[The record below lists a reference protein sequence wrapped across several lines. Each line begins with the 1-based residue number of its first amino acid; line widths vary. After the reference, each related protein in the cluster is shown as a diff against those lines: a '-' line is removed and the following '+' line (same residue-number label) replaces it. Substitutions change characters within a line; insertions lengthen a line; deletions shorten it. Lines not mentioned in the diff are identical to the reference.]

1 MANASTDLDNAEAQ
15 CQLNNNNTRL
25 AGSSGHWETEV
36 TSSKLFECSRIKA
49 LAEER
54 DAVQKKTFTKW
65 VNSHL
70 ARVSCRI
77 ADLYNDLR
85 DGYMLTRLLEVLSG
99 EMLPRPTRGRM
110 RIHCLENVDKA
121 LQFLK
126 EQRVHL
132 ENVGSHDIVDGNH
145 RLTLGLI
152 WTIILRFQ
160 IQVIKIECDD
170 NRETRSAKD
179 ALLLWCQMKTAGY
192 SEVHIQNFTTCW
204 RDGLAFNALIH
215 RHRPDLIEFH
225 KLIRSNAT
233 YNLQQAFNI
242 AEQNLGLTKLLDPED
257 VNTENPD
264 EKSIITYVVS
274 YYHYFSKM
282 KALRV
287 EGKRVGKVLDNAI
300 EGQKMI
306 DRYEALA
313 SELLEWIEKT
323 IGIISNQKFANS
335 LTGVQQQLQAF
346 TTYCTIEKPI
356 KFQEK
361 GNLEVLLFTIQS
373 KLRAN
378 NQKPYVPHEGKL
390 ISDINKAWERLEKA
404 EHERGVALRQELIR
418 QEKLEL
424 LAQRFDHKTTMR
436 QAWLNENQRLVSQD
450 NFGYDL
456 PAVEAAMKKHEAIE
470 ADISSYEERIG
481 VVVELAGEMETE
493 GYYDIRRISARK
505 ENILGQWSLLKELVV
520 GRKARLEKNL
530 ALQKNFQD
538 MVYMIDWMEDMQV
551 QLLSKDFGKHLLE
564 VDDLLQ
570 KHSLQEA
577 DIIVQAERV
586 QTLNTAALKFTT
598 IEGYQP
604 CDPQVICNRV
614 NHVSTCL
621 EELKQL
627 AAKRRSELEESQ
639 HLWAFFQEVEESE
652 AWIREKSS
660 ILATQ
665 TCGKDLSSVLRL
677 LQKHK
682 TLAGEL
688 LARRS
693 LLQQTMKKGK
703 QILMEKSFGT
713 RDIQE
718 RIMEVKGEWKR
729 LEDQAAQRL
738 GHLQEA
744 LNFFQFSTE
753 TDDLLAWLQ
762 DAYRLV
768 SSEDFGHDEYSTQS
782 LLKKHR
788 GVREAVDKHRLHVVT
803 LRKHMVALPL
813 HYRELNEVQSRMGE
827 AEQLY
832 AEVAEVAVLRQQWL
846 HDALAVYLMFSEV
859 NACEVWIDEK
869 EQWLNKMEVPERLE
883 DVEVIAHRF
892 ESLDQEMNS
901 LMGRILDV
909 NQIVQQLLD
918 SGHPSSTE
926 VRGCQDHLNS
936 RWNRIVEMVEQKKD
950 HLDSVLRL
958 QNYLL
963 ECAEIKSQ
971 IQEKRKAID
980 TTQYVG
986 SDLGGVL
993 ALQRRLSTMEG
1004 ALAVLEPKLLHLQQE
1019 AEELAISHPAKAME
1033 VLEPFEGISVEWEEL
1048 KRTLQGCEDSLIVAG
1063 RLQQFIQDLDCFLT
1077 WLVQTQTAAASDE
1090 LPNALEEAERLIN
1103 CHAALKEEIGRYE
1116 EDYERLQAVNELLEA
1131 EEAPLPYAALQQW
1144 LQKLDVGWNKLL
1156 EMWES
1161 RREVLVQ
1168 AHIFHLFLRDV
1179 KQAEA
1184 FLNNQESALAHIEL
1198 PTTVETVE
1206 AAIKKHKDFTT
1217 TMELNLHRI
1226 KAVIEAGES
1235 LISQSNI
1242 YSDRIKERVDTLAN
1256 RGNQNRELA
1265 QQWLERLNGQWGL
1278 QRLLQD
1284 CHELGD
1290 WVAEKMLMARDTSRD
1305 ETQKLHKKWLKHQA
1319 FMAELAQNKEWLEKI
1334 EREGQ
1339 QLIQEKPELSPV
1351 VRRKLG
1357 EIRECWQDLESTTQA
1372 KARQLFEANRAD
1384 LLVQSYTSLDHR
1396 LHQLEGQLCY
1406 VDQGQDL
1413 TSVNKQLKKLQTM
1426 ECQMEEWY
1434 KEVGE
1439 LQVAAAS
1446 IPQQGQVMDTVSER
1460 QAAVET
1466 RIVRL
1471 IEPLK
1476 ERRRILLASKEV
1488 HQVGR
1493 DLEDEILWVQE
1504 RLPAATSQEHGSSLQ
1519 AVQQLMKKNQTLQR
1533 ELQGH
1538 RARVEDVLERANVI
1552 ASIRS
1557 PEADCVRAGLE
1568 QLSRLWGL
1576 LWAETE
1582 RRQLVLDA
1590 MYQAQQY
1597 YFDTAEV
1604 EAWLSE
1610 QELHMMNEEKGKD
1623 EPSTL
1628 QLLKKHLALE
1638 QTIEDYAETIGLLSQ
1653 QCRQLLE
1660 MGHPDSE
1667 QISKRQSQM
1676 DRLYV
1681 SLKDLVEERKS
1692 RLEQQYWLYQLNHEV
1707 DELEQWIAEREVV
1720 ASSPE
1725 LGQDFEH
1732 VTILQ
1737 EKFTEFASETGSLG
1751 QERVTAVNQMVD
1763 ELIDYGHAE
1772 AATIAEWKDGVNEAW
1787 ADLLELME
1795 TRAQM
1800 LAASHQL
1807 HKFFADCR
1815 EVLAQIDDKQRRL
1828 PEVRARQ
1835 GGTANTSTLQRLM
1848 HSFEHDIQLLVTQ
1861 VRQLQESA
1869 GQLRTIYA
1877 GQKAEAIAG
1886 REQEVMY
1893 CWKELLTSCEECRVQ
1908 ITTATDKLRFFGVV
1922 RDQIMWMDSIISQIG
1937 TGDNPSIP
1945 PSDIMGSGLSGPFR
1959 DVSSVEVLMN
1969 YHQSLKSEVEARSK
1983 SVLQCVEMGKTLL
1996 AARNPAAEEIKEKLD
2011 TVVAKQY
2018 ELSEKWDKH
2027 WEVLQ
2032 HMLEVHQFA
2041 QEAVV
2046 AEAWLTAQE
2055 PFINSKELGASVD
2068 EVEQLIRRH
2077 EAFRKAAATWEERF
2091 SSLRRLTTVEKMK
2104 AEQSKLPPTPLLGRK
2119 VFLDP
2124 QETSPARSQ
2133 GSPLMRRIIYEQA
2146 EPRAERP
2153 PQEPS
2158 PSYVARRLGSTVA
2171 NYTPIMNGSS
2181 SYRSSLEARTIP
2193 EMGGVVGGV
2202 VGVAASLGTAAMEAR
2217 GVATNLGTT
2226 AAMEVR
2232 GVAAGL
2238 GTASSEASGLAA
2250 GLVTPA
2256 VEAKGIAAS
2265 LVTGAAAAVEVKA
2278 SQYLRQPK
2286 IKHMDDM
2293 VTPMLVA
2300 CRLEKAREKEVRE
2313 REQRERERDI
2323 VLMEPAPVMPVM
2335 AEVVLQEMGR
2345 EGMGRERLNSEPSS
2359 RDHRAGSSRSEPQ
2372 QRDRDRDSRDS
2383 RDSHREARLER
2394 QHSSEALMI
2403 QARRDELPQEVWRE
2417 RAERKE
2423 RKLERQTSSEQE
2435 GHGHEGRRKDRHRT
2449 ERQESS
2455 EHDTAK
2461 EQSDR
2466 RSTEKRSGGQTL
2478 FDIVEQLKE
2487 REAATA
2493 RGEVPKVPN
2502 GVPEKSSGRPDR
2514 PRARD
2519 RPKPR
2524 RRPRPKDPSAG
2535 EATTTRRSRSAPE
2548 PGMAQ
2553 SVSPSVPQPPSH
2565 TAHHEG
2571 FLFRKLDIETMRK
2584 SSNSRSWVNLYC
2596 VLNKGEIGFYK
2607 DAKNTTTPYNN
2618 EPMLNLG
2625 HCHCD
2630 VTLGYKKKKNVFT
2643 LKTKDGSEF
2652 LFHAKDESQDD
2663 LKAWTTNINKSIAEH
2678 EEIAKWGQ
2686 TQPTTSS
2693 TDEGTRRD
2701 GSKADNKSER
2711 GEKSDRGERP
2721 ERAERS
2727 ERSDKGE
2734 TKSDTKRSEKSSK
2747 KK

>member
-1 MANASTDLDNAEAQ
+1 METRLCVCVCVCCRVSGAMANASPDLDNADAQ
-15 CQLNNNNTRL
+15 RQLNNNNRPI
-25 AGSSGHWETEV
+25 SSGLWETEC
-36 TSSKLFECSRIKA
+36 TSAKLFECSRIKA
-49 LAEER
+49 LADER

-99 EMLPRPTRGRM
+99 ELLPRPTRGRM

-160 IQVIKIECDD
+160 IQVIKIETED

-192 SEVHIQNFTTCW
+192 PEVNIQNFTTCW

-225 KLIRSNAT
+225 KLTRSNAT
-233 YNLQQAFNI
+233 HNLQQAFNI
-242 AEQNLGLTKLLDPED
+242 AEQSLGLTKLLDPED

-282 KALRV
+282 KALIV
-287 EGKRVGKVLDNAI
+287 EGKRVGKVLDNCI
-300 EGQKMI
+300 EAEKI
-306 DRYEALA
+306 INRYEALA
-313 SELLEWIEKT
+313 SDLLDWIEKT
-323 IGIISNQKFANS
+323 IAVISNQKFANS

-378 NQKPYVPHEGKL
+378 NQKPYVPNDGKL

-404 EHERGVALRQELIR
+404 EHERGVALRKELIR

-470 ADISSYEERIG
+470 ADIASYEERIG
-481 VVVELAGEMETE
+481 VVVELAAEMEAE
-493 GYYDIRRISARK
+493 GYYDIRRILARK

-530 ALQKNFQD
+530 ALQKTFQD

-551 QLLSKDFGKHLLE
+551 LCLLSKDFGKHLLE

-577 DIIVQAERV
+577 DISVQAERV
-586 QTLNTAALKFTT
+586 ETLNAAALKFTT

-614 NHVSTCL
+614 NHVSSCL

-627 AAKRRSELEESQ
+627 AVKRRAELEESRQ
-639 HLWAFFQEVEESE
+639 LWAFFQELEESE

-660 ILATQ
+660 ILGAQ
-665 TCGKDLSSVLRL
+665 GYGKDLSSVLRL

-688 LARRS
+688 LAHRS
-693 LLQQTMKKGK
+693 LLQNTMKRGK
-703 QILMEKSFGT
+703 QILSEKSFGT
-713 RDIQE
+713 AGIQE

-788 GVREAVDKHRLHVVT
+788 GVREAIDKHRLHVVT

-813 HYRELNEVQSRMGE
+813 QYREQEVLQRLFE
-827 AEQLY
+827 LLLY

-846 HDALAVYLMFSEV
+846 HDALAVYHMFSEV
-859 NACEVWIDEK
+859 NACELWIDEK
-869 EQWLNKMEVPERLE
+869 EQWLDKMEIPERLE
-883 DVEVIAHRF
+883 DVEVVAHRF

-918 SGHPSSTE
+918 GGHPSSTE

-936 RWNRIVEMVEQKKD
+936 RWNQIVELVEQKKD

-971 IQEKRKAID
+971 IQDKRKAID
-980 TTQYVG
+980 ATQYVG

-1004 ALAVLEPKLLHLQQE
+1004 ALSVLEPKLLHLQEE
-1019 AEELAISHPAKAME
+1019 AEHLATAHPDRAME
-1033 VLEPFEGISVEWEEL
+1033 VLVPFEGISVEWEEL
-1048 KRTLQGCEDSLIVAG
+1048 KRTLQGCEDSLMVAG
-1063 RLQQFIQDLDCFLT
+1063 RLQTFIQDLDSFLT
-1077 WLVQTQTAAASDE
+1077 WLVQTQTAAASDQ

-1103 CHAALKEEIGRYE
+1103 KHAALKEEISRYE
-1116 EDYERLQAVNELLEA
+1116 EDYERLQAVNELLES
-1131 EEAPLPYAALQQW
+1131 EEAPLPHAALQQW

-1179 KQAEA
+1179 KQAES

-1235 LISQSNI
+1235 LISQNNI
-1242 YSDRIKERVDTLAN
+1242 YSERIRERVDTLAN

-1265 QQWLERLNGQWGL
+1265 QQWLEKLNDQWEL
-1278 QRLLQD
+1278 QRFLQD

-1290 WVAEKMLMARDTSRD
+1290 WVCEKMLMARDSSRD

-1372 KARQLFEANRAD
+1372 KARQLFEANKAD
-1384 LLVQSYTSLDHR
+1384 LLVQSYSSLDQR
-1396 LHQLEGQLCY
+1396 LDQLEGQLAY

-1413 TSVNKQLKKLQTM
+1413 TSVNKQLKKLQVPP
-1426 ECQMEEWY
+1426 WRPRWRS
-1434 KEVGE
+1434 G
-1439 LQVAAAS
+1439 
-1446 IPQQGQVMDTVSER
+1446 
-1460 QAAVET
+1460 T
-1466 RIVRL
+1466 RRWGTSRCRMVRL

-1504 RLPAATSQEHGSSLQ
+1504 RLPMATAQEHGSSLQ

-1538 RARVEDVLERANVI
+1538 RSRIEDVLERAGII

-1557 PEADCVRAGLE
+1557 PEADCVRAGQD
-1568 QLSRLWGL
+1568 QLAQLWAL

-1628 QLLKKHLALE
+1628 QLLKKHLVLE

-1660 MGHPDSE
+1660 MGHPDCE
-1667 QISKRQSQM
+1667 QISKRQSQI

-1692 RLEQQYWLYQLNHEV
+1692 RLEQQYWLYQLNREV
-1707 DELEQWIAEREVV
+1707 DELEQWIAQREVV

-1725 LGQDFEH
+1725 LGQDYEH
-1732 VTILQ
+1732 VTVLQ
-1737 EKFTEFASETGSLG
+1737 EKFTEFASETSSVG

-1807 HKFFADCR
+1807 HKFFSDCR
-1815 EVLAQIDDKQRRL
+1815 EVRLIEDKHRRL

-1848 HSFEHDIQLLVTQ
+1848 NSFEQDIQLLVTQ

-1869 GQLRTIYA
+1869 AQLRTVYA
-1877 GQKAEAIAG
+1877 GEKAEAIAS
-1886 REQEVMY
+1886 REHEVMQS
-1893 CWKELLTSCEECRVQ
+1893 WKELLTSCEECRVQ
-1908 ITTATDKLRFFGVV
+1908 ITTATDKLRFFGMV
-1922 RDQIMWMDSIISQIG
+1922 RDQIMWMESIICQIG
-1937 TGDNPSIP
+1937 TGEKP
-1945 PSDIMGSGLSGPFR
+1945 R

-1969 YHQSLKSEVEARSK
+1969 YHQSLKSEVEARSR
-1983 SVLQCVEMGKTLL
+1983 SVLECIEMGKTLL

-2011 TVVAKQY
+2011 RVVAKQH

-2032 HMLEVHQFA
+2032 HLLEVHQFA

-2055 PFINSKELGASVD
+2055 PFINSNELGESVD

-2091 SSLRRLTTVEKMK
+2091 SSLRRLTTV
-2104 AEQSKLPPTPLLGRK
+2104 T
-2119 VFLDP
+2119 
-2124 QETSPARSQ
+2124 
-2133 GSPLMRRIIYEQA
+2133 
-2146 EPRAERP
+2146 
-2153 PQEPS
+2153 
-2158 PSYVARRLGSTVA
+2158 STVVKSS
-2171 NYTPIMNGSS
+2171 PGSC
-2181 SYRSSLEARTIP
+2181 
-2193 EMGGVVGGV
+2193 
-2202 VGVAASLGTAAMEAR
+2202 
-2217 GVATNLGTT
+2217 ATNFL
-2226 AAMEVR
+2226 
-2232 GVAAGL
+2232 
-2238 GTASSEASGLAA
+2238 
-2250 GLVTPA
+2250 LV
-2256 VEAKGIAAS
+2256 
-2265 LVTGAAAAVEVKA
+2265 L
-2278 SQYLRQPK
+2278 SQ
-2286 IKHMDDM
+2286 
-2293 VTPMLVA
+2293 
-2300 CRLEKAREKEVRE
+2300 
-2313 REQRERERDI
+2313 
-2323 VLMEPAPVMPVM
+2323 
-2335 AEVVLQEMGR
+2335 
-2345 EGMGRERLNSEPSS
+2345 
-2359 RDHRAGSSRSEPQ
+2359 
-2372 QRDRDRDSRDS
+2372 
-2383 RDSHREARLER
+2383 
-2394 QHSSEALMI
+2394 
-2403 QARRDELPQEVWRE
+2403 
-2417 RAERKE
+2417 
-2423 RKLERQTSSEQE
+2423 
-2435 GHGHEGRRKDRHRT
+2435 
-2449 ERQESS
+2449 
-2455 EHDTAK
+2455 
-2461 EQSDR
+2461 
-2466 RSTEKRSGGQTL
+2466 
-2478 FDIVEQLKE
+2478 
-2487 REAATA
+2487 
-2493 RGEVPKVPN
+2493 
-2502 GVPEKSSGRPDR
+2502 
-2514 PRARD
+2514 
-2519 RPKPR
+2519 PKPR
-2524 RRPRPKDPSAG
+2524 RRPRPKEPG
-2535 EATTTRRSRSAPE
+2535 ETTRRSRSAP
-2548 PGMAQ
+2548 AQ
-2553 SVSPSVPQPPSH
+2553 SSPAVAQPPTH

-2571 FLFRKLDIETMRK
+2571 FLFRKLDIETLKK
-2584 SSNSRSWVNLYC
+2584 SANSRSWVNLYC
-2596 VLNKGEIGFYK
+2596 VLNKGEMGFYK

-2618 EPMLNLG
+2618 EPLLNLS
-2625 HCHCD
+2625 HCNCD
-2630 VTLGYKKKKNVFT
+2630 VTNGYKKKKNVFT

-2652 LFHAKDESQDD
+2652 LFHAKDEVRHSCILTLITNKITILAVVVHPIL
-2663 LKAWTTNINKSIAEH
+2663 LKS
-2678 EEIAKWGQ
+2678 
-2686 TQPTTSS
+2686 TQIPH
-2693 TDEGTRRD
+2693 
-2701 GSKADNKSER
+2701 
-2711 GEKSDRGERP
+2711 P
-2721 ERAERS
+2721 
-2727 ERSDKGE
+2727 
-2734 TKSDTKRSEKSSK
+2734 
-2747 KK
+2747 

>member
-1 MANASTDLDNAEAQ
+1 GAMANASTDLDNAEAQ
-15 CQLNNNNTRL
+15 RQLNNNNTRPTS
-25 AGSSGHWETEV
+25 SSGHWETEV

-160 IQVIKIECDD
+160 IQVIKIECED

-192 SEVHIQNFTTCW
+192 SEVNIQNFTTCW

-233 YNLQQAFNI
+233 HNLQQAFNV

-313 SELLEWIEKT
+313 TELLEWIEKT

-456 PAVEAAMKKHEAIE
+456 PAVEAAKKKHDAIE

-481 VVVELAGEMETE
+481 VVVELAGEMEAE

-530 ALQKNFQD
+530 ALQKTFQD

-577 DIIVQAERV
+577 DIAVQADRV

-598 IEGYQP
+598 IDGKTPSYQP

-627 AAKRRSELEESQ
+627 AAKRRTELEESQ
-639 HLWAFFQEVEESE
+639 HLWAFFQELEESE

-660 ILATQ
+660 ILASQ

-688 LARRS
+688 LAHRS

-703 QILMEKSFGT
+703 QILTEKSFGT
-713 RDIQE
+713 GGIQE
-718 RIMEVKGEWKR
+718 RIMEVKAEWKR

-813 HYRELNEVQSRMGE
+813 HYRELEEVQTRMGE

-846 HDALAVYLMFSEV
+846 HDALAVYRMFSEV

-869 EQWLNKMEVPERLE
+869 EQWLDKMEVPERLE
-883 DVEVIAHRF
+883 DVEVVAHRF

-936 RWNRIVEMVEQKKD
+936 RWNRIVEMVEQKKH

-971 IQEKRKAID
+971 IQDKRKAID
-980 TTQYVG
+980 ATQYVG

-993 ALQRRLSTMEG
+993 ALQRRLTTMEG

-1019 AEELAISHPAKAME
+1019 AEDLAVAHPARAVE
-1033 VLEPFEGISVEWEEL
+1033 ILVPFEGISVEWEEL
-1048 KRTLQGCEDSLIVAG
+1048 KRTLQGCEDSLMVAG
-1063 RLQQFIQDLDCFLT
+1063 RLQQFIQDLDSFLT

-1103 CHAALKEEIGRYE
+1103 RHAALKEEIGRYE

-1184 FLNNQESALAHIEL
+1184 FLNNQESALAHVEL

-1242 YSDRIKERVDTLAN
+1242 YSDRIKERVDTLAT

-1265 QQWLERLNGQWGL
+1265 QQWLEKLNGQWGL

-1384 LLVQSYTSLDHR
+1384 QLVQSYTSLDHR
-1396 LHQLEGQLCY
+1396 LHQLEGQLGY

-1413 TSVNKQLKKLQTM
+1413 TTVNKQLKKL
-1426 ECQMEEWY
+1426 QMEEWY
-1434 KEVGE
+1434 KEVGD
-1439 LQVAAAS
+1439 LQVVAAS
-1446 IPQQGQVMDTVSER
+1446 ISQQGQVMDTVSER
-1460 QAAVET
+1460 QAEVET

-1538 RARVEDVLERANVI
+1538 RARVEDVLDRANVI

-1557 PEADCVRAGLE
+1557 PEADCARAGLE
-1568 QLSRLWGL
+1568 QLNGLWGL

-1597 YFDTAEV
+1597 YFDTSEV

-1628 QLLKKHLALE
+1628 QLLKKHLVLE

-1653 QCRQLLE
+1653 
-1660 MGHPDSE
+1660 HE

-1692 RLEQQYWLYQLNHEV
+1692 RLEQQYWLYQLNREV

-1763 ELIDYGHAE
+1763 ELIDYGHAD

-1815 EVLAQIDDKQRRL
+1815 EVLAQIDDKKRRL
-1828 PEVRARQ
+1828 PEVQACQ
-1835 GGTANTSTLQRLM
+1835 GGSANTSTLQRLM

-1869 GQLRTIYA
+1869 GQLRTVYA
-1877 GQKAEAIAG
+1877 GQKAEAIAS
-1886 REQEVMY
+1886 REQDVMH

-1922 RDQIMWMDSIISQIG
+1922 RDQIMWMDSIICQIG
-1937 TGDNPSIP
+1937 TGENP
-1945 PSDIMGSGLSGPFR
+1945 R

-1969 YHQSLKSEVEARSK
+1969 YHQSLKSEVEARCK
-1983 SVLQCVEMGKTLL
+1983 STLQCIEMGKTLL

-2011 TVVAKQY
+2011 KVVAKQY
-2018 ELSEKWDKH
+2018 ELSEKWDRH
-2027 WEVLQ
+2027 WELLQ

-2055 PFINSKELGASVD
+2055 PFINSSELGASVD

-2091 SSLRRLTTVEKMK
+2091 SSLRRLTTV
-2104 AEQSKLPPTPLLGRK
+2104 R
-2119 VFLDP
+2119 
-2124 QETSPARSQ
+2124 RSVTF
-2133 GSPLMRRIIYEQA
+2133 SA
-2146 EPRAERP
+2146 
-2153 PQEPS
+2153 
-2158 PSYVARRLGSTVA
+2158 
-2171 NYTPIMNGSS
+2171 
-2181 SYRSSLEARTIP
+2181 LEARSLKCQTACQRSLL
-2193 EMGGVVGGV
+2193 VVQT
-2202 VGVAASLGTAAMEAR
+2202 AREHGTAPNPDGDPGPR
-2217 GVATNLGTT
+2217 I
-2226 AAMEVR
+2226 
-2232 GVAAGL
+2232 
-2238 GTASSEASGLAA
+2238 
-2250 GLVTPA
+2250 P
-2256 VEAKGIAAS
+2256 
-2265 LVTGAAAAVEVKA
+2265 
-2278 SQYLRQPK
+2278 
-2286 IKHMDDM
+2286 
-2293 VTPMLVA
+2293 
-2300 CRLEKAREKEVRE
+2300 
-2313 REQRERERDI
+2313 QRETPTSPGGRA
-2323 VLMEPAPVMPVM
+2323 PA
-2335 AEVVLQEMGR
+2335 QTG
-2345 EGMGRERLNSEPSS
+2345 GMTYQQQGMICLFLLN
-2359 RDHRAGSSRSEPQ
+2359 
-2372 QRDRDRDSRDS
+2372 
-2383 RDSHREARLER
+2383 
-2394 QHSSEALMI
+2394 
-2403 QARRDELPQEVWRE
+2403 
-2417 RAERKE
+2417 
-2423 RKLERQTSSEQE
+2423 
-2435 GHGHEGRRKDRHRT
+2435 
-2449 ERQESS
+2449 
-2455 EHDTAK
+2455 
-2461 EQSDR
+2461 
-2466 RSTEKRSGGQTL
+2466 
-2478 FDIVEQLKE
+2478 
-2487 REAATA
+2487 
-2493 RGEVPKVPN
+2493 
-2502 GVPEKSSGRPDR
+2502 
-2514 PRARD
+2514 
-2519 RPKPR
+2519 
-2524 RRPRPKDPSAG
+2524 
-2535 EATTTRRSRSAPE
+2535 APHF
-2548 PGMAQ
+2548 
-2553 SVSPSVPQPPSH
+2553 PPTH
-2565 TAHHEG
+2565 
-2571 FLFRKLDIETMRK
+2571 
-2584 SSNSRSWVNLYC
+2584 SRSWVNLYC

-2607 DAKNTTTPYNN
+2607 DAKNTNTPYNN

-2643 LKTKDGSEF
+2643 LKLDGSEF
-2652 LFHAKDESQDD
+2652 LFHAKDEVRGVQKLTPSMPSSGAPIGPPGPSSHCHPAPEAQYW
-2663 LKAWTTNINKSIAEH
+2663 KPSSK
-2678 EEIAKWGQ
+2678 
-2686 TQPTTSS
+2686 TSS
-2693 TDEGTRRD
+2693 LLLPAIGQ
-2701 GSKADNKSER
+2701 S
-2711 GEKSDRGERP
+2711 
-2721 ERAERS
+2721 
-2727 ERSDKGE
+2727 
-2734 TKSDTKRSEKSSK
+2734 
-2747 KK
+2747 

>member
-1 MANASTDLDNAEAQ
+1 MASASTDLDNAE
-15 CQLNNNNTRL
+15 LNNNNRP
-25 AGSSGHWETEV
+25 APSTEQAWDAES
-36 TSSKLFECSRIKA
+36 TTAKLFECSRIKA
-49 LAEER
+49 LADER

-99 EMLPRPTRGRM
+99 EPLPRPTRGRM

-160 IQVIKIECDD
+160 IQVIKIETED

-192 SEVHIQNFTTCW
+192 PEVNIQNFTTCW

-215 RHRPDLIEFH
+215 KHRADLIEFN
-225 KLIRSNAT
+225 KLTKSNAT

-274 YYHYFSKM
+274 FYHYFSKM
-282 KALRV
+282 KALAV
-287 EGKRVGKVLDNAI
+287 EGKRIGKVLDNAI
-300 EGQKMI
+300 EAEKI
-306 DRYEALA
+306 IERYEDLA

-335 LTGVQQQLQAF
+335 LAGVQQQLQAF
-346 TTYCTIEKPI
+346 TTYCTIEKPN

-378 NQKPYVPHEGKL
+378 NQKPYVPKEGKL

-404 EHERGVALRQELIR
+404 EHERGVALRTELIR

-436 QAWLNENQRLVSQD
+436 EAWLNENQRLVSQD

-481 VVVELAGEMETE
+481 VVVELATEMEE
-493 GYYDIRRISARK
+493 ENYYDIRRIAARK
-505 ENILGQWSLLKELVV
+505 DNILRQWGLLKELVS
-520 GRKARLEKNL
+520 GRRTRLEKNL
-530 ALQKNFQD
+530 VLQKTFQE

-570 KHSLQEA
+570 KHGLQEA
-577 DIIVQAERV
+577 DIAVQAERV
-586 QTLNTAALKFTT
+586 QTLNAAALKFAN

-627 AAKRRSELEESQ
+627 AAKRRAELEESRQ
-639 HLWAFFQEVEESE
+639 LWAFFQEVEEEE
-652 AWIREKSS
+652 AWIREKLS
-660 ILATQ
+660 ILASQ
-665 TCGKDLSSVLRL
+665 TYGKDLSSVLGL
-677 LQKHK
+677 LNKHK
-682 TLAGEL
+682 VLAGEL
-688 LARRS
+688 MGRRT

-703 QILMEKSFGT
+703 QILTQKCFGT
-713 RDIQE
+713 GRIQE
-718 RIMEVKGEWKR
+718 KIMEVKAEWKK
-729 LEDQAAQRL
+729 LEDQARQRL
-738 GHLQEA
+738 SNLQEA
-744 LNFFQFSTE
+744 LNYFQFNAE
-753 TDDLLAWLQ
+753 TDDLLVWLQ
-762 DAYRLV
+762 DTYRLV

-782 LLKKHR
+782 LLKKHK
-788 GVREAVDKHRLHVVT
+788 GVREEIETHRLQVVA
-803 LRKHMVALPL
+803 LRKHMVSLTL
-813 HYRELNEVQSRMGE
+813 QYRELDEVQARMAE
-827 AEQLY
+827 VEQLY
-832 AEVAEVAVLRQQWL
+832 TEVAEVSVLRQQWL
-846 HDALAVYLMFSEV
+846 LDALAVYRMFSEV

-869 EQWLNKMEVPERLE
+869 EQWLNKMEIPERLE
-883 DVEVIAHRF
+883 DVEVVAHRF

-918 SGHPSSTE
+918 SGHPSSAE

-936 RWNRIVEMVEQKKD
+936 RWNCIVELVEHKKD
-950 HLDSVLRL
+950 NLNSILRI

-963 ECAEIKSQ
+963 ECNEIKSQ
-971 IQEKRKAID
+971 IQEKRKAIE
-980 TTQYVG
+980 TTQYTG

-993 ALQRRLSTMEG
+993 ALQRKLSTMEG
-1004 ALAVLEPKLLHLQQE
+1004 ALAVLEPKLIRLQQE
-1019 AEELAISHPAKAME
+1019 AEELAGTHPAQAME
-1033 VLEPFEGISVEWEEL
+1033 ILVQFEEISVEWEEL
-1048 KRTLQGCEDSLIVAG
+1048 KRTLQGCEDSLTVAS
-1063 RLQQFIQDLDCFLT
+1063 RLQQFIQDLDNFLT
-1077 WLVQTQTAAASDE
+1077 WLVQTQTAVASED
-1090 LPNALEEAERLIN
+1090 LPNTLEEAELLIN
-1103 CHAALKEEIGRYE
+1103 QHATLKEEIGRYE
-1116 EDYERLQAVNELLEA
+1116 EDYDRIQSVNKFLAL
-1131 EEAPLPYAALQQW
+1131 EEAQVPYISLQQW

-1168 AHIFHLFLRDV
+1168 SHIFHLFLRDV
-1179 KQAEA
+1179 KQAESV
-1184 FLNNQESALAHIEL
+1184 LNNQESALAHVEL
-1198 PTTVETVE
+1198 PATVETVE
-1206 AAIKKHKDFTT
+1206 GAIKKHKDFIT
-1217 TMELNLHRI
+1217 TMELNLQRI

-1235 LISQSNI
+1235 LISQGNI
-1242 YSDRIKERVDTLAN
+1242 YSERISERIETIAN
-1256 RGNQNRELA
+1256 RSTQNREQA
-1265 QQWLERLNGQWGL
+1265 QEWLHRLNDQWEL
-1278 QRLLQD
+1278 QRFLQD
-1284 CHELGD
+1284 CHELDD

-1305 ETQKLHKKWLKHQA
+1305 EAQKLHKKWLKHQA

-1334 EREGQ
+1334 EKEGQ
-1339 QLIQEKPELSPV
+1339 QLIQEKPELGAI
-1351 VRRKLG
+1351 VRRKLE
-1357 EIRECWQDLESTTQA
+1357 EIRECWLELESTTQA
-1372 KARQLFEANRAD
+1372 KARQLFEANKAE
-1384 LLVQSYTSLDHR
+1384 LLVKSYSDLDQQ
-1396 LHQLEGQLCY
+1396 LSQLEGQLTHL
-1406 VDQGQDL
+1406 DQGRDL
-1413 TSVNKQLKKLQTM
+1413 TSVNKQLKRLQSM
-1426 ECQMEEWY
+1426 ENHMEEWY

-1439 LQVAAAS
+1439 LQVQAAS
-1446 IPQQGQVMDTVSER
+1446 IPQQGAVKENVADKQNV
-1460 QAAVET
+1460 VET

-1488 HQVGR
+1488 HQVSR
-1493 DLEDEILWVQE
+1493 DLEDEIIWVQE
-1504 RLPAATSQEHGSSLQ
+1504 RLPMATSKEHGNSLQ
-1519 AVQQLMKKNQTLQR
+1519 AVQQLMKKNQSLQR
-1533 ELQGH
+1533 ELHGH
-1538 RARVEDVLERANVI
+1538 RARIEDVLERAGLI

-1557 PEADCVRAGLE
+1557 PEADCVRASLE
-1568 QLSRLWGL
+1568 HLRMVWDALRM
-1576 LWAETE
+1576 ETE
-1582 RRQLVLDA
+1582 RRQLTLDA

-1597 YFDTAEV
+1597 YFDVTEV

-1628 QLLKKHLALE
+1628 QLLKKHLVVE

-1660 MGHPDSE
+1660 LGHPDSE
-1667 QISKRQSQM
+1667 QISKRQSQI

-1692 RLEQQYWLYQLNHEV
+1692 RLEQQYWLYQLNREV

-1720 ASSPE
+1720 AGSPE

-1732 VTILQ
+1732 VSILQ
-1737 EKFTEFASETGSLG
+1737 EKFTEFASETGNLG

-1763 ELIDYGHAE
+1763 ELIDYGHAD

-1815 EVLAQIDDKQRRL
+1815 EVLAQIEDKQKRL

-1848 HSFEHDIQLLVTQ
+1848 HNFEHDIQLLVTQ

-1869 GQLRTIYA
+1869 AQLRTVYA
-1877 GQKAEAIAG
+1877 GEKAEAIAG
-1886 REQEVMY
+1886 KEQEVMLA
-1893 CWKELLTSCEECRVQ
+1893 WKELLTSCEECRVQ
-1908 ITTATDKLRFFGVV
+1908 ITTTTDKLRFFGMV
-1922 RDQIMWMDSIISQIG
+1922 RDLVTWMDSIICQIG
-1937 TGDNPSIP
+1937 TKEKP
-1945 PSDIMGSGLSGPFR
+1945 R
-1959 DVSSVEVLMN
+1959 DVSSVEVMMN
-1969 YHQSLKSEVEARSK
+1969 YHQSLKSEIEARSR
-1983 SVLQCVEMGKTLL
+1983 SMMQCVEMGKTLL

-2011 TVVAKQY
+2011 KLISKQK

-2027 WEVLQ
+2027 WETLQ

-2055 PFINSKELGASVD
+2055 PFISSQELGSSVD

-2091 SSLRRLTTVEKMK
+2091 SSLRRLTTVEKLK
-2104 AEQSKLPPTPLLGRK
+2104 AEQGKLPPTPLLGRK

-2124 QETSPARSQ
+2124 QETSPARSA
-2133 GSPLMRRIIYEQA
+2133 SSSLLRHTIYEQI
-2146 EPRAERP
+2146 EPRLERP
-2153 PQEPS
+2153 PEATSSVAVTHEP
-2158 PSYVARRLGSTVA
+2158 V
-2171 NYTPIMNGSS
+2171 
-2181 SYRSSLEARTIP
+2181 LEITD
-2193 EMGGVVGGV
+2193 
-2202 VGVAASLGTAAMEAR
+2202 
-2217 GVATNLGTT
+2217 
-2226 AAMEVR
+2226 
-2232 GVAAGL
+2232 
-2238 GTASSEASGLAA
+2238 
-2250 GLVTPA
+2250 
-2256 VEAKGIAAS
+2256 
-2265 LVTGAAAAVEVKA
+2265 A
-2278 SQYLRQPK
+2278 SQVPHGEPRVSRSDPQVDHYYK
-2286 IKHMDDM
+2286 
-2293 VTPMLVA
+2293 
-2300 CRLEKAREKEVRE
+2300 
-2313 REQRERERDI
+2313 RERERK
-2323 VLMEPAPVMPVM
+2323 L
-2335 AEVVLQEMGR
+2335 
-2345 EGMGRERLNSEPSS
+2345 
-2359 RDHRAGSSRSEPQ
+2359 
-2372 QRDRDRDSRDS
+2372 DR
-2383 RDSHREARLER
+2383 
-2394 QHSSEALMI
+2394 QTSSEQEI
-2403 QARRDELPQEVWRE
+2403 QARRDELPLEIRRE
-2417 RAERKE
+2417 RYER
-2423 RKLERQTSSEQE
+2423 RLERQTSSEQE
-2435 GHGHEGRRKDRHRT
+2435 GQAHQERRRDRHRL

-2455 EHDTAK
+2455 EQETTREH
-2461 EQSDR
+2461 SD
-2466 RSTEKRSGGQTL
+2466 KRSGGEKRSTL
-2478 FDIVEQLKE
+2478 ADIVEQLQE
-2487 REAATA
+2487 REAAQAQDHWGLFFRAQA
-2493 RGEVPKVPN
+2493 REREGPPRLPN
-2502 GVPEKSSGRPDR
+2502 GLPERATRPDR

-2524 RRPRPKDPSAG
+2524 RRPRPKDPNAPPG
-2535 EATTTRRSRSAPE
+2535 EARRSRSAP
-2548 PGMAQ
+2548 AQ
-2553 SVSPSVPQPPSH
+2553 SGSAPAVPQPPSH
-2565 TAHHEG
+2565 TAQHEG
-2571 FLFRKLDIETMRK
+2571 FLFRKHDVESQK
-2584 SSNSRSWVNLYC
+2584 KNSNRSWVNLFC
-2596 VLNKGEIGFYK
+2596 VLSKGEIGFYK
-2607 DAKNTTTPYNN
+2607 DAKNTTTPYNS
-2618 EPMLNLG
+2618 EPLLSLSS
-2625 HCHCD
+2625 CTCD
-2630 VTLGYKKKKNVFT
+2630 VTNGYKKKKNVFK
-2643 LKTKDGSEF
+2643 LKTKDGSEY
-2652 LFHAKDESQDD
+2652 LFRAKDEED
-2663 LKAWTTNINKSIAEH
+2663 LKNWTTNITKSIDEH
-2678 EEIAKWGQ
+2678 EEIARWGQ

-2701 GSKADNKSER
+2701 GDKGGKADKADKSEI
-2711 GEKSDRGERP
+2711 
-2721 ERAERS
+2721 
-2727 ERSDKGE
+2727 
-2734 TKSDTKRSEKSSK
+2734 SEKTEKAEKADRRSSVSGK

>member
-1 MANASTDLDNAEAQ
+1 AMANASPDLDNAEAQ
-15 CQLNNNNTRL
+15 RQLNNNNRPI
-25 AGSSGHWETEV
+25 SSGFWETEC

-49 LAEER
+49 LADER

-77 ADLYNDLR
+77 SDLYNDLR

-99 EMLPRPTRGRM
+99 ELLPRPTRGRM

-160 IQVIKIECDD
+160 IQVIKIETED

-192 SEVHIQNFTTCW
+192 PEVNIQNFTTCW

-225 KLIRSNAT
+225 KLTRSNAT
-233 YNLQQAFNI
+233 HNLQQAFNV
-242 AEQNLGLTKLLDPED
+242 AEQHLGLTKLLDPED

-264 EKSIITYVVS
+264 ERSIITYVVS

-282 KALRV
+282 KALIV
-287 EGKRVGKVLDNAI
+287 EGKRVGKVLDNCI
-300 EGQKMI
+300 EAEEI
-306 DRYEALA
+306 INRYEALA
-313 SELLEWIEKT
+313 SDLLEWIEKT
-323 IGIISNQKFANS
+323 IAVISNQKFANS

-378 NQKPYVPHEGKL
+378 NQKPYVPHDGKL

-404 EHERGVALRQELIR
+404 EHERGVALRKELIR

-470 ADISSYEERIG
+470 ADIDSYEERIG
-481 VVVELAGEMETE
+481 VVVELAAEMEAE

-505 ENILGQWSLLKELVV
+505 ENILGQWGLLKELVA
-520 GRKARLEKNL
+520 GRRTRLEKNL
-530 ALQKNFQD
+530 ALQKTFQD
-538 MVYMIDWMEDMQV
+538 MVYMIDWMEETQV

-577 DIIVQAERV
+577 DIAVQAERV
-586 QTLNTAALKFTT
+586 ETLNAAALKFTT

-614 NHVSTCL
+614 NHVSSCL

-627 AAKRRSELEESQ
+627 AAKRRDELEESRQ
-639 HLWAFFQEVEESE
+639 LWLEESE

-660 ILATQ
+660 ILGAQ
-665 TCGKDLSSVLRL
+665 GYGKDLSSVLRL

-688 LARRS
+688 LAHRS
-693 LLQQTMKKGK
+693 LLQRGK
-703 QILMEKSFGT
+703 QILSEKSFGT
-713 RDIQE
+713 VGIQE
-718 RIMEVKGEWKR
+718 HIMEVKGEWKR
-729 LEDQAAQRL
+729 LEDQAAQHL

-753 TDDLLAWLQ
+753 TDDLVAWLQ

-788 GVREAVDKHRLHVVT
+788 GVSEAVDKHRLHVVA

-813 HYRELNEVQSRMGE
+813 QYHEQEVQVRMVE
-827 AEQLY
+827 VEQLY
-832 AEVAEVAVLRQQWL
+832 TEVAEVAVLRQQWL
-846 HDALAVYLMFSEV
+846 HDALAVYRMFSEV
-859 NACEVWIDEK
+859 NACELWIDEK
-869 EQWLNKMEVPERLE
+869 EQWLDKMEIPERLE
-883 DVEVIAHRF
+883 DVEVVAHRF

-918 SGHPSSTE
+918 GGHPSSTE

-936 RWNRIVEMVEQKKD
+936 RWNSIVELVEQKKD
-950 HLDSVLRL
+950 QLESMLRL

-971 IQEKRKAID
+971 VQDKRKAID
-980 TTQYVG
+980 ATQYMG

-1004 ALAVLEPKLLHLQQE
+1004 ALSVLEPKLVHLQE
-1019 AEELAISHPAKAME
+1019 AEHLATAHPSRAME
-1033 VLEPFEGISVEWEEL
+1033 VLMQFDGISVEWEEL
-1048 KRTLQGCEDSLIVAG
+1048 KRTLQGCEDSLMVAS
-1063 RLQQFIQDLDCFLT
+1063 RLQSFIQDLDSFLT
-1077 WLVQTQTAAASDE
+1077 WLVQTQTAAASDQ
-1090 LPNALEEAERLIN
+1090 LPNDLEEAEKLIN
-1103 CHAALKEEIGRYE
+1103 KHAALKEEIGRYE
-1116 EDYERLQAVNELLEA
+1116 EDYERLQAMNELLES
-1131 EEAPLPYAALQQW
+1131 EEAPLPQAALQQW

-1179 KQAEA
+1179 KQAES
-1184 FLNNQESALAHIEL
+1184 FLNNQESALAHVEL

-1235 LISQSNI
+1235 LISQNNI
-1242 YSDRIKERVDTLAN
+1242 YSERIRERIDTLAN

-1265 QQWLERLNGQWGL
+1265 QQWLERLNDQWEL
-1278 QRLLQD
+1278 QRFLQD

-1290 WVAEKMLMARDTSRD
+1290 WVCEKMLMARDSSRD

-1319 FMAELAQNKEWLEKI
+1319 FMAELDQNKEWLDKI
-1334 EREGQ
+1334 EKEGQ

-1351 VRRKLG
+1351 VRRKLE

-1372 KARQLFEANRAD
+1372 KARQLFEANKAD
-1384 LLVQSYTSLDHR
+1384 LLVQSYESLDQR
-1396 LHQLEGQLCY
+1396 LGQLEGQLVY

-1426 ECQMEEWY
+1426 ETQMEEWY
-1434 KEVGE
+1434 KEVGQ
-1439 LQVAAAS
+1439 LQVQAAFT
-1446 IPQQGQVMDTVSER
+1446 PQQTQVKETVAER
-1460 QAAVET
+1460 QAAVEA
-1466 RIVRL
+1466 RMVRL

-1504 RLPAATSQEHGSSLQ
+1504 RLPMATCQEHGSTLQ

-1538 RARVEDVLERANVI
+1538 RSRIEDVLERAAVI

-1557 PEADCVRAGLE
+1557 PEADCVRAGQD
-1568 QLSRLWGL
+1568 QLAQLWAL
-1576 LWAETE
+1576 LWTETE

-1597 YFDTAEV
+1597 FFDTAEV

-1628 QLLKKHLALE
+1628 QLLKKHLVLE

-1653 QCRQLLE
+1653 
-1660 MGHPDSE
+1660 HE
-1667 QISKRQSQM
+1667 QISKRQSQI

-1692 RLEQQYWLYQLNHEV
+1692 RLEQQYWLYQLNREV
-1707 DELEQWIAEREVV
+1707 DELEQWIAQREVV

-1732 VTILQ
+1732 VTVLQ
-1737 EKFTEFASETGSLG
+1737 EKFTEFASETGNVG

-1763 ELIDYGHAE
+1763 ELIDYGHSE

-1807 HKFFADCR
+1807 HKFFSDSR
-1815 EVLAQIDDKQRRL
+1815 EVLAQIEDKHRRL

-1835 GGTANTSTLQRLM
+1835 GSTANTSTLQRLL
-1848 HSFEHDIQLLVTQ
+1848 HSFEQDIQLLVTQ

-1869 GQLRTIYA
+1869 AQLRTVYA
-1877 GQKAEAIAG
+1877 GEKAETIAC
-1886 REQEVMY
+1886 REHKVMQ

-1908 ITTATDKLRFFGVV
+1908 ITTETDKLRFFSMV
-1922 RDQIMWMDSIISQIG
+1922 RDQIMWMDSVICQIG
-1937 TGDNPSIP
+1937 TGEKP
-1945 PSDIMGSGLSGPFR
+1945 R

-1969 YHQSLKSEVEARSK
+1969 YHQSLKSEVEARSQ
-1983 SVLQCVEMGKTLL
+1983 SILECIEMGKTLL

-2011 TVVAKQY
+2011 KVVAKQR

-2032 HMLEVHQFA
+2032 QLLEVHQFA

-2055 PFINSKELGASVD
+2055 PFISSNELGGSVD

-2091 SSLRRLTTVEKMK
+2091 SSLRRLTTVIFNYYCVNTFFPSRPPSTRRDN
-2104 AEQSKLPPTPLLGRK
+2104 AAVQVCSGSEQSGSAPATYTHHTPRGLP
-2119 VFLDP
+2119 FP
-2124 QETSPARSQ
+2124 Q
-2133 GSPLMRRIIYEQA
+2133 
-2146 EPRAERP
+2146 
-2153 PQEPS
+2153 
-2158 PSYVARRLGSTVA
+2158 
-2171 NYTPIMNGSS
+2171 
-2181 SYRSSLEARTIP
+2181 
-2193 EMGGVVGGV
+2193 
-2202 VGVAASLGTAAMEAR
+2202 VGVQCP
-2217 GVATNLGTT
+2217 NND
-2226 AAMEVR
+2226 
-2232 GVAAGL
+2232 
-2238 GTASSEASGLAA
+2238 
-2250 GLVTPA
+2250 
-2256 VEAKGIAAS
+2256 
-2265 LVTGAAAAVEVKA
+2265 
-2278 SQYLRQPK
+2278 
-2286 IKHMDDM
+2286 H
-2293 VTPMLVA
+2293 
-2300 CRLEKAREKEVRE
+2300 
-2313 REQRERERDI
+2313 
-2323 VLMEPAPVMPVM
+2323 
-2335 AEVVLQEMGR
+2335 EMY
-2345 EGMGRERLNSEPSS
+2345 
-2359 RDHRAGSSRSEPQ
+2359 
-2372 QRDRDRDSRDS
+2372 
-2383 RDSHREARLER
+2383 
-2394 QHSSEALMI
+2394 
-2403 QARRDELPQEVWRE
+2403 
-2417 RAERKE
+2417 
-2423 RKLERQTSSEQE
+2423 
-2435 GHGHEGRRKDRHRT
+2435 
-2449 ERQESS
+2449 
-2455 EHDTAK
+2455 
-2461 EQSDR
+2461 
-2466 RSTEKRSGGQTL
+2466 
-2478 FDIVEQLKE
+2478 
-2487 REAATA
+2487 
-2493 RGEVPKVPN
+2493 
-2502 GVPEKSSGRPDR
+2502 
-2514 PRARD
+2514 
-2519 RPKPR
+2519 
-2524 RRPRPKDPSAG
+2524 
-2535 EATTTRRSRSAPE
+2535 
-2548 PGMAQ
+2548 
-2553 SVSPSVPQPPSH
+2553 
-2565 TAHHEG
+2565 
-2571 FLFRKLDIETMRK
+2571 
-2584 SSNSRSWVNLYC
+2584 RSWVNLYC
-2596 VLNKGEIGFYK
+2596 VLNKGELGFYK
-2607 DAKNTTTPYNN
+2607 DAKNTTTSYNN
-2618 EPMLNLG
+2618 EPLLSLS

-2630 VTLGYKKKKNVFT
+2630 ITNGYKKKKNVFT

-2652 LFHAKDESQDD
+2652 LFHAKDEVRH
-2663 LKAWTTNINKSIAEH
+2663 LFLF
-2678 EEIAKWGQ
+2678 
-2686 TQPTTSS
+2686 TSL
-2693 TDEGTRRD
+2693 
-2701 GSKADNKSER
+2701 N
-2711 GEKSDRGERP
+2711 
-2721 ERAERS
+2721 
-2727 ERSDKGE
+2727 
-2734 TKSDTKRSEKSSK
+2734 SSNSGFIPVQHS
-2747 KK
+2747 

>member
-15 CQLNNNNTRL
+15 RQLNNNNTRL

-233 YNLQQAFNI
+233 HNLQQAFNI

-404 EHERGVALRQELIR
+404 EHEKGVALRQELIR

-530 ALQKNFQD
+530 ALQKTFQD

-577 DIIVQAERV
+577 DITAQADRVQA
-586 QTLNTAALKFTT
+586 LNSAALKFTT

-627 AAKRRSELEESQ
+627 AAKRCSELEESQ

-660 ILATQ
+660 ILVAQ

-688 LARRS
+688 LAHRS

-713 RDIQE
+713 GGIQE

-753 TDDLLAWLQ
+753 THDLLAWLQ

-788 GVREAVDKHRLHVVT
+788 GVCEAVDKHRMHVVT

-813 HYRELNEVQSRMGE
+813 HYRELDEVQSRMGE

-918 SGHPSSTE
+918 NGHPSSTE

-980 TTQYVG
+980 ATQYVG

-1033 VLEPFEGISVEWEEL
+1033 VLEHFEGISVEWEEL
-1048 KRTLQGCEDSLIVAG
+1048 KHTLQGCEDSLMVAG
-1063 RLQQFIQDLDCFLT
+1063 RLQQFIQDLDSFLT

-1103 CHAALKEEIGRYE
+1103 RHAALKEEIGRYE

-1184 FLNNQESALAHIEL
+1184 FLNNQESALAHVEL

-1446 IPQQGQVMDTVSER
+1446 IPQQGQVMDTVGER

-1519 AVQQLMKKNQTLQR
+1519 AVQHLMKKNQTLQR

-1568 QLSRLWGL
+1568 QLSGLWGL

-1628 QLLKKHLALE
+1628 QLLKKHLVLE

-1667 QISKRQSQM
+1667 QISKCQCQM

-1807 HKFFADCR
+1807 HKFFTDCR
-1815 EVLAQIDDKQRRL
+1815 EILAQIDDKQRRL

-1886 REQEVMY
+1886 REQEVMH

-1937 TGDNPSIP
+1937 TGDNP
-1945 PSDIMGSGLSGPFR
+1945 R

-1983 SVLQCVEMGKTLL
+1983 SVLQCIEMGKTLL

-2011 TVVAKQY
+2011 KVVAKQY

-2055 PFINSKELGASVD
+2055 PFINSMELGASVD

-2146 EPRAERP
+2146 EHRAERP
-2153 PQEPS
+2153 SQEPL
-2158 PSYVARRLGSTVA
+2158 PSSVARRLGSTVA

-2181 SYRSSLEARTIP
+2181 GYRSSLEAWAIP
-2193 EMGGVVGGV
+2193 GMGGVVGGV
-2202 VGVAASLGTAAMEAR
+2202 VGVAAGLGTTAMEAR

-2226 AAMEVR
+2226 TAMEVR
-2232 GVAAGL
+2232 GVATGL
-2238 GTASSEASGLAA
+2238 GTAASEARGLAV

-2256 VEAKGIAAS
+2256 VEAKGIAAC

-2300 CRLEKAREKEVRE
+2300 CRLEKVREKEVREKEARE

-2394 QHSSEALMI
+2394 QHSSEVLMI

-2493 RGEVPKVPN
+2493 RGEVSKVPN

-2524 RRPRPKDPSAG
+2524 RRPRPKDHSAG
-2535 EATTTRRSRSAPE
+2535 EATTRRSRSAPE

-2652 LFHAKDESQDD
+2652 LFHAKDEDD

-2686 TQPTTSS
+2686 PQPTTSS

-2734 TKSDTKRSEKSSK
+2734 TKSDTKRSEKSSRK
-2747 KK
+2747 K

>member
-1 MANASTDLDNAEAQ
+1 
-15 CQLNNNNTRL
+15 
-25 AGSSGHWETEV
+25 
-36 TSSKLFECSRIKA
+36 
-49 LAEER
+49 
-54 DAVQKKTFTKW
+54 
-65 VNSHL
+65 
-70 ARVSCRI
+70 
-77 ADLYNDLR
+77 
-85 DGYMLTRLLEVLSG
+85 MLTRLLEVLSG
-99 EMLPRPTRGRM
+99 ELLPRPTRGRM

-160 IQVIKIECDD
+160 IQVIKIETED

-192 SEVHIQNFTTCW
+192 PEVNIQNFTTCW

-225 KLIRSNAT
+225 KLTRSNAT
-233 YNLQQAFNI
+233 HNLQQAFNV
-242 AEQNLGLTKLLDPED
+242 AEQHLGLTKLLDPED

-282 KALRV
+282 KALIV
-287 EGKRVGKVLDNAI
+287 EGKRVGKVLDNCI
-300 EGQKMI
+300 EAEEI
-306 DRYEALA
+306 INRYEALA
-313 SELLEWIEKT
+313 SDLLDWIEKT
-323 IGIISNQKFANS
+323 IAVISNQKFANS

-378 NQKPYVPHEGKL
+378 NQKPYVPHDGKL

-404 EHERGVALRQELIR
+404 EHERGVALRKELIR

-470 ADISSYEERIG
+470 ADIASYEERIG
-481 VVVELAGEMETE
+481 VVVELAAEMEAE
-493 GYYDIRRISARK
+493 GYYDIRRILARK
-505 ENILGQWSLLKELVV
+505 ENILGQWSLLKELVA
-520 GRKARLEKNL
+520 GRRSRLEKNL
-530 ALQKNFQD
+530 ALQKTFQD
-538 MVYMIDWMEDMQV
+538 MVYMIDWMEDTQV

-577 DIIVQAERV
+577 DIAVQAERV
-586 QTLNTAALKFTT
+586 EMLNTAALKFTT

-614 NHVSTCL
+614 NHVSSCL

-627 AAKRRSELEESQ
+627 AAKRRAELEESRQ
-639 HLWAFFQEVEESE
+639 LWAFFQELEESE

-660 ILATQ
+660 ILAAQ
-665 TCGKDLSSVLRL
+665 GYGRDLSSVLRL

-688 LARRS
+688 LAHRS
-693 LLQQTMKKGK
+693 LLQNTMKRGK
-703 QILMEKSFGT
+703 QILSEKSFGT
-713 RDIQE
+713 AGIQE

-729 LEDQAAQRL
+729 LEDQAAQHL

-753 TDDLLAWLQ
+753 TDDLVAWLQ

-788 GVREAVDKHRLHVVT
+788 GVSEAIDKHRLHVVA

-813 HYRELNEVQSRMGE
+813 QYREQEEVQVRMGE
-827 AEQLY
+827 VEQLY
-832 AEVAEVAVLRQQWL
+832 TEVAEVAVLRQQWL
-846 HDALAVYLMFSEV
+846 HDALAVYRMFSEV
-859 NACEVWIDEK
+859 NACELWIDEK
-869 EQWLNKMEVPERLE
+869 EQWLDKMEIPERLE
-883 DVEVIAHRF
+883 DVEVVAHRF

-918 SGHPSSTE
+918 GGHPSSTE

-936 RWNRIVEMVEQKKD
+936 RWNSIVELVEQKKD
-950 HLDSVLRL
+950 QLDSMLRL

-971 IQEKRKAID
+971 IQDKRKAID
-980 TTQYVG
+980 ATQYVR

-1004 ALAVLEPKLLHLQQE
+1004 ALSVLEPKLLHLQEE
-1019 AEELAISHPAKAME
+1019 AEHLATAHPGRAME
-1033 VLEPFEGISVEWEEL
+1033 VLVQFDGISVEWEEL
-1048 KRTLQGCEDSLIVAG
+1048 KRTLQGCEDSLMVAS
-1063 RLQQFIQDLDCFLT
+1063 RLQSFIQDLDSFLT
-1077 WLVQTQTAAASDE
+1077 WLVQTQTAAASDQ
-1090 LPNALEEAERLIN
+1090 LPNDLEEAERLIN
-1103 CHAALKEEIGRYE
+1103 KHAAVKEEIGHPKE
-1116 EDYERLQAVNELLEA
+1116 HSSFLEIRDLCCCLCKD
-1131 EEAPLPYAALQQW
+1131 APLPQAALQQW

-1179 KQAEA
+1179 KQAES
-1184 FLNNQESALAHIEL
+1184 FLNNQESALAHVEL

-1235 LISQSNI
+1235 LISQNNI
-1242 YSDRIKERVDTLAN
+1242 YSERIRERIDTLAN
-1256 RGNQNRELA
+1256 RYQIHKKKRKELA
-1265 QQWLERLNGQWGL
+1265 QQWLEKLNDQWEL
-1278 QRLLQD
+1278 QRFLQD

-1290 WVAEKMLMARDTSRD
+1290 WVSEKMLMARDSSRD

-1319 FMAELAQNKEWLEKI
+1319 FMAELAQNKDWLDKI
-1334 EREGQ
+1334 EKEGQ

-1351 VRRKLG
+1351 VRKKLE

-1372 KARQLFEANRAD
+1372 RARQLFEANKAD
-1384 LLVQSYTSLDHR
+1384 LLVQSYESLDQR
-1396 LHQLEGQLCY
+1396 LCQLEGQLAY

-1413 TSVNKQLKKLQTM
+1413 TTVNKQLKKLHTM
-1426 ECQMEEWY
+1426 ETQMEEWY
-1434 KEVGE
+1434 KEVGQ
-1439 LQVAAAS
+1439 LQVQATS
-1446 IPQQGQVMDTVSER
+1446 LPQQTQVKETVVGR
-1460 QAAVET
+1460 QAAVEA
-1466 RIVRL
+1466 RMVRL

-1504 RLPAATSQEHGSSLQ
+1504 RLPMAMCQEHGSTLQ

-1538 RARVEDVLERANVI
+1538 RSRIEDVLERAGII

-1557 PEADCVRAGLE
+1557 PEVDCIRVGQD
-1568 QLSRLWGL
+1568 QLAQLWAV

-1628 QLLKKHLALE
+1628 QLLKKHLVLE

-1660 MGHPDSE
+1660 MGHPDC
-1667 QISKRQSQM
+1667 KRQSQI

-1692 RLEQQYWLYQLNHEV
+1692 RLEQQYWLYQLNREV
-1707 DELEQWIAEREVV
+1707 DELEQWIAQREVV

-1737 EKFTEFASETGSLG
+1737 EKFTKFASDTGSVG

-1763 ELIDYGHAE
+1763 ELIDYGHSE

-1807 HKFFADCR
+1807 HKFFSDCR
-1815 EVLAQIDDKQRRL
+1815 EVLAQIADKHRRL

-1835 GGTANTSTLQRLM
+1835 GSTANTSTLQRLL
-1848 HSFEHDIQLLVTQ
+1848 HSFEQDIQLLVTQ

-1869 GQLRTIYA
+1869 AQLRTVYA
-1877 GQKAEAIAG
+1877 GEKAEAIACC
-1886 REQEVMY
+1886 EHEVMQ
-1893 CWKELLTSCEECRVQ
+1893 CWKELLTSCEECRLQ
-1908 ITTATDKLRFFGVV
+1908 ITTETDKLKFFGMV
-1922 RDQIMWMDSIISQIG
+1922 RDQIMWMESIICQIG
-1937 TGDNPSIP
+1937 TGEKP
-1945 PSDIMGSGLSGPFR
+1945 R

-1969 YHQSLKSEVEARSK
+1969 YHQSLKSEVEARSRNT
-1983 SVLQCVEMGKTLL
+1983 LECIEMGKTLL

-2011 TVVAKQY
+2011 KVVSKQH
-2018 ELSEKWDKH
+2018 ELSEKWDNIPLLPS
-2027 WEVLQ
+2027 V
-2032 HMLEVHQFA
+2032 LEVHQFA
-2041 QEAVV
+2041 QDAVV

-2055 PFINSKELGASVD
+2055 PFISSNELGESVD

-2091 SSLRRLTTVEKMK
+2091 SSLRRLTTVMK
-2104 AEQSKLPPTPLLGRK
+2104 NIKDLT
-2119 VFLDP
+2119 VIF
-2124 QETSPARSQ
+2124 TS
-2133 GSPLMRRIIYEQA
+2133 
-2146 EPRAERP
+2146 
-2153 PQEPS
+2153 
-2158 PSYVARRLGSTVA
+2158 
-2171 NYTPIMNGSS
+2171 
-2181 SYRSSLEARTIP
+2181 
-2193 EMGGVVGGV
+2193 
-2202 VGVAASLGTAAMEAR
+2202 
-2217 GVATNLGTT
+2217 
-2226 AAMEVR
+2226 
-2232 GVAAGL
+2232 
-2238 GTASSEASGLAA
+2238 
-2250 GLVTPA
+2250 
-2256 VEAKGIAAS
+2256 
-2265 LVTGAAAAVEVKA
+2265 
-2278 SQYLRQPK
+2278 
-2286 IKHMDDM
+2286 
-2293 VTPMLVA
+2293 
-2300 CRLEKAREKEVRE
+2300 
-2313 REQRERERDI
+2313 
-2323 VLMEPAPVMPVM
+2323 
-2335 AEVVLQEMGR
+2335 
-2345 EGMGRERLNSEPSS
+2345 
-2359 RDHRAGSSRSEPQ
+2359 
-2372 QRDRDRDSRDS
+2372 
-2383 RDSHREARLER
+2383 
-2394 QHSSEALMI
+2394 
-2403 QARRDELPQEVWRE
+2403 
-2417 RAERKE
+2417 
-2423 RKLERQTSSEQE
+2423 TSSPHPQ
-2435 GHGHEGRRKDRHRT
+2435 
-2449 ERQESS
+2449 
-2455 EHDTAK
+2455 
-2461 EQSDR
+2461 
-2466 RSTEKRSGGQTL
+2466 
-2478 FDIVEQLKE
+2478 
-2487 REAATA
+2487 A
-2493 RGEVPKVPN
+2493 RGEVPRLPN
-2502 GVPEKSSGRPDR
+2502 GLPEKSSRPDR

-2524 RRPRPKDPSAG
+2524 RRPLARKTLQLYLTPPI
-2535 EATTTRRSRSAPE
+2535 
-2548 PGMAQ
+2548 
-2553 SVSPSVPQPPSH
+2553 SPPQPPPSPYSSPSPPPPPPLSLP
-2565 TAHHEG
+2565 AFPHH
-2571 FLFRKLDIETMRK
+2571 
-2584 SSNSRSWVNLYC
+2584 SRSWVNLYC
-2596 VLNKGEIGFYK
+2596 VLNKGEMGFYK
-2607 DAKNTTTPYNN
+2607 DAKNTTAPYNN
-2618 EPMLNLG
+2618 EPLLSLS

-2630 VTLGYKKKKNVFT
+2630 VTNGYKKKKNVFT

-2652 LFHAKDESQDD
+2652 LFHAKDEVRYTLCFFTHLISGVVKID
-2663 LKAWTTNINKSIAEH
+2663 LFDPYPY
-2678 EEIAKWGQ
+2678 Q
-2686 TQPTTSS
+2686 TRDLCPPSVHCRRTS
-2693 TDEGTRRD
+2693 
-2701 GSKADNKSER
+2701 KR
-2711 GEKSDRGERP
+2711 G
-2721 ERAERS
+2721 
-2727 ERSDKGE
+2727 
-2734 TKSDTKRSEKSSK
+2734 
-2747 KK
+2747 

>member
-1 MANASTDLDNAEAQ
+1 GAMANASTDLDNAEAQ
-15 CQLNNNNTRL
+15 RQLNNNNTRL
-25 AGSSGHWETEV
+25 AGTSGHWETEV

-77 ADLYNDLR
+77 ADLYSDLR

-110 RIHCLENVDKA
+110 RIHCLENVYKA

-179 ALLLWCQMKTAGY
+179 ALLLWCQMKTPKLNVNLC
-192 SEVHIQNFTTCW
+192 EHCFTTNFTTCW

-233 YNLQQAFNI
+233 HNLQQAFNI

-300 EGQKMI
+300 EGQMMI

-530 ALQKNFQD
+530 ALQKTFQD

-577 DIIVQAERV
+577 DITAQADRV
-586 QTLNTAALKFTT
+586 QTLNSAALKFTT

-660 ILATQ
+660 ILVTQ

-688 LARRS
+688 LAHRS

-713 RDIQE
+713 GGIQE

-788 GVREAVDKHRLHVVT
+788 GVCEAVDKHRMHVVS

-813 HYRELNEVQSRMGE
+813 HYRELDEVQSRMGE

-832 AEVAEVAVLRQQWL
+832 TEVAEVAVLRQQWL

-936 RWNRIVEMVEQKKD
+936 RWNRIVEMVEKKKD
-950 HLDSVLRL
+950 NLDSVLRL

-963 ECAEIKSQ
+963 ECTEIKSQ

-980 TTQYVG
+980 ATQYVG

-993 ALQRRLSTMEG
+993 ALQRRLSAMEG

-1033 VLEPFEGISVEWEEL
+1033 VLEHFEGISVEWEEL
-1048 KRTLQGCEDSLIVAG
+1048 KRTLQGCEDSLMVAG
-1063 RLQQFIQDLDCFLT
+1063 RLQQFIQDLDSFLT

-1103 CHAALKEEIGRYE
+1103 RHAALKEEIGRYE

-1184 FLNNQESALAHIEL
+1184 FLNNQESALAHVEL
-1198 PTTVETVE
+1198 PATVETVE

-1242 YSDRIKERVDTLAN
+1242 YSNRIKERVDTLAN

-1372 KARQLFEANRAD
+1372 KAHQLFEANRAD

-1396 LHQLEGQLCY
+1396 LNQLEGQLCY

-1446 IPQQGQVMDTVSER
+1446 IPQQGQVMDTVGER

-1568 QLSRLWGL
+1568 QLSGLWGL

-1628 QLLKKHLALE
+1628 QLLKKHLVLE

-1653 QCRQLLE
+1653 
-1660 MGHPDSE
+1660 HE
-1667 QISKRQSQM
+1667 QISKCQSQM

-1807 HKFFADCR
+1807 HKFFTDCR
-1815 EVLAQIDDKQRRL
+1815 EILAQIDDKQRRL

-1886 REQEVMY
+1886 REQEVMH

-1937 TGDNPSIP
+1937 TGDNP
-1945 PSDIMGSGLSGPFR
+1945 R

-1983 SVLQCVEMGKTLL
+1983 SVLQCIEMGKTLL

-2011 TVVAKQY
+2011 KVVAKQY

-2091 SSLRRLTTVEKMK
+2091 SSLRRLTTVP
-2104 AEQSKLPPTPLLGRK
+2104 LPSL
-2119 VFLDP
+2119 FFP
-2124 QETSPARSQ
+2124 Q
-2133 GSPLMRRIIYEQA
+2133 
-2146 EPRAERP
+2146 
-2153 PQEPS
+2153 
-2158 PSYVARRLGSTVA
+2158 
-2171 NYTPIMNGSS
+2171 
-2181 SYRSSLEARTIP
+2181 
-2193 EMGGVVGGV
+2193 
-2202 VGVAASLGTAAMEAR
+2202 
-2217 GVATNLGTT
+2217 
-2226 AAMEVR
+2226 
-2232 GVAAGL
+2232 
-2238 GTASSEASGLAA
+2238 
-2250 GLVTPA
+2250 
-2256 VEAKGIAAS
+2256 
-2265 LVTGAAAAVEVKA
+2265 
-2278 SQYLRQPK
+2278 
-2286 IKHMDDM
+2286 
-2293 VTPMLVA
+2293 
-2300 CRLEKAREKEVRE
+2300 
-2313 REQRERERDI
+2313 
-2323 VLMEPAPVMPVM
+2323 
-2335 AEVVLQEMGR
+2335 
-2345 EGMGRERLNSEPSS
+2345 
-2359 RDHRAGSSRSEPQ
+2359 
-2372 QRDRDRDSRDS
+2372 
-2383 RDSHREARLER
+2383 
-2394 QHSSEALMI
+2394 
-2403 QARRDELPQEVWRE
+2403 
-2417 RAERKE
+2417 
-2423 RKLERQTSSEQE
+2423 
-2435 GHGHEGRRKDRHRT
+2435 
-2449 ERQESS
+2449 
-2455 EHDTAK
+2455 
-2461 EQSDR
+2461 
-2466 RSTEKRSGGQTL
+2466 
-2478 FDIVEQLKE
+2478 
-2487 REAATA
+2487 A
-2493 RGEVPKVPN
+2493 RGEVPKVLN

-2535 EATTTRRSRSAPE
+2535 EATTRRSRSAPE

-2553 SVSPSVPQPPSH
+2553 SMSPSVPQPPSH

-2584 SSNSRSWVNLYC
+2584 SSNRSWVNLYC

-2652 LFHAKDESQDD
+2652 LFHAKDE
-2663 LKAWTTNINKSIAEH
+2663 AWTTNINKSIAEH

-2686 TQPTTSS
+2686 PQPTTSS

>member
-1 MANASTDLDNAEAQ
+1 MASASTDLDNAEAQ
-15 CQLNNNNTRL
+15 RQLNNNNRPAST
-25 AGSSGHWETEV
+25 GFWETET
-36 TSSKLFECSRIKA
+36 TSAKLFECSRIKA
-49 LAEER
+49 LADER

-77 ADLYNDLR
+77 SDLYNDLR
-85 DGYMLTRLLEVLSG
+85 DGYMLIRLLEVLSG
-99 EMLPRPTRGRM
+99 ELLPRPTRGRM

-160 IQVIKIECDD
+160 IQVIKIETED

-192 SEVHIQNFTTCW
+192 PEVNIHNFTTCW

-225 KLIRSNAT
+225 KLTRSNAT
-233 YNLQQAFNI
+233 HNLQQAFNI
-242 AEQNLGLTKLLDPED
+242 TEQSLGLTKLLDPED

-282 KALRV
+282 KALIV
-287 EGKRVGKVLDNAI
+287 EGKRIGKVLDNAI
-300 EGQKMI
+300 EAEKI
-306 DRYEALA
+306 IRRYEALA
-313 SELLEWIEKT
+313 SDLLEWLERT
-323 IGIISNQKFANS
+323 ISIISNQKFANS
-335 LTGVQQQLQAF
+335 LSGVQQQLQAF

-378 NQKPYVPHEGKL
+378 NQKPYVPHDGKL

-404 EHERGVALRQELIR
+404 EHERGVALRKELIR

-470 ADISSYEERIG
+470 ADILSYEERIS
-481 VVVELAGEMETE
+481 VVVELANEMESE
-493 GYYDIRRISARK
+493 GYYDIRRILARK

-530 ALQKNFQD
+530 ALQKTFQE
-538 MVYMIDWMEDMQV
+538 MVYMIDWMEEMQV
-551 QLLSKDFGKHLLE
+551 KLLSKDYGKHLLE
-564 VDDLLQ
+564 VEDMLQ
-570 KHSLQEA
+570 KQSLQEA
-577 DIIVQAERV
+577 DISIQADRV

-614 NHVSTCL
+614 NHVNTCL

-627 AAKRRSELEESQ
+627 AAKRRLELEDSRE
-639 HLWAFFQEVEESE
+639 LWAFFQEVEESE
-652 AWIREKSS
+652 NWIREKMS

-665 TCGKDLSSVLRL
+665 SCGKDLSSILRL

-682 TLAGEL
+682 TVAGEL
-688 LARRS
+688 LTRRA
-693 LLQQTMKKGK
+693 LIQQTMMKGK
-703 QILMEKSFGT
+703 QILTQKSFGT
-713 RDIQE
+713 TGIQE
-718 RIMEVKGEWKR
+718 RLMEVKAEWKR

-738 GHLQEA
+738 CNLQEA
-744 LNFFQFSTE
+744 LDFFQFSTE

-788 GVREAVDKHRLHVVT
+788 GVRESIDKHRVLVVG
-803 LRKHMVALPL
+803 LRKHMVALPM
-813 HYRELNEVQSRMGE
+813 HYRELDEVRARMAE
-827 AEQLY
+827 TEQLY

-846 HDALAVYLMFSEV
+846 HDALAVYRMFSEV

-869 EQWLNKMEVPERLE
+869 EQWLNRMEVPERLE
-883 DVEVIAHRF
+883 DVEMIAHRF

-936 RWNRIVEMVEQKKD
+936 RWNRIVELVEQKKD
-950 HLDSVLRL
+950 HLDSILRI

-963 ECAEIKSQ
+963 ECTEIKSQ
-971 IQEKRKAID
+971 IQDKRKAID
-980 TTQYVG
+980 ATQYVG
-986 SDLGGVL
+986 SDLGSVL

-1004 ALAVLEPKLLHLQQE
+1004 ALTVLEPKLLHLQEE
-1019 AEELAISHPAKAME
+1019 AEELATSHPDKT
-1033 VLEPFEGISVEWEEL
+1033 VDILVPFEGISVEWEEL
-1048 KRTLQGCEDSLIVAG
+1048 KCTLQGCEDSLTVAG
-1063 RLQQFIQDLDCFLT
+1063 RLQQFIQDLDSFLT

-1090 LPNALEEAERLIN
+1090 LPNALEDAERLIN
-1103 CHAALKEEIGRYE
+1103 QHAALKEEIGRYE
-1116 EDYERLQAVNELLEA
+1116 EDYERLQAVNELVET
-1131 EEAPLPYAALQQW
+1131 EEAPLPHGALQQW
-1144 LQKLDVGWNKLL
+1144 LHKLDVGWNKLL

-1184 FLNNQESALAHIEL
+1184 FLNNQESALAHVEL

-1235 LISQSNI
+1235 LISQNNI
-1242 YSDRIKERVDTLAN
+1242 YSERIRERVDLLAN
-1256 RGNQNRELA
+1256 RGNRNREHA
-1265 QQWLERLNGQWGL
+1265 QQWLHKLNDQWEL
-1278 QRLLQD
+1278 QRFLQD
-1284 CHELGD
+1284 CHEIGD
-1290 WVAEKMLMARDTSRD
+1290 WVAEKMLMAGDTSRD
-1305 ETQKLHKKWLKHQA
+1305 ETQKLHKKWLKHQT
-1319 FMAELAQNKEWLEKI
+1319 FMAELAQNKEWLDKMEK
-1334 EREGQ
+1334 EGQ
-1339 QLIQEKPELSPV
+1339 RLMQEKPELSALV
-1351 VRRKLG
+1351 KKKLE

-1384 LLVQSYTSLDHR
+1384 LLVQSYSSLDQR
-1396 LHQLEGQLCY
+1396 LEQLEGHLAH
-1406 VDQGQDL
+1406 VDYGQDL
-1413 TSVNKQLKKLQTM
+1413 TTVNKQLKKLQVFTLISQTRWSVRWRSGIKRL
-1426 ECQMEEWY
+1426 ESC
-1434 KEVGE
+1434 
-1439 LQVAAAS
+1439 
-1446 IPQQGQVMDTVSER
+1446 R
-1460 QAAVET
+1460 QAGVET

-1493 DLEDEILWVQE
+1493 DLEDEILWIQE
-1504 RLPAATSQEHGSSLQ
+1504 RLPVATSQEHGTSLQ
-1519 AVQQLMKKNQTLQR
+1519 AVQQLMKKNQSLQR

-1538 RARVEDVLERANVI
+1538 RGCVEDVLERAGVI

-1557 PEADCVRAGLE
+1557 PEADSIRAGME
-1568 QLSRLWGL
+1568 QLHQLWEA
-1576 LWAETE
+1576 LWTETE
-1582 RRQLVLDA
+1582 HRQLRLDV

-1597 YFDTAEV
+1597 YFDAGEV

-1610 QELHMMNEEKGKD
+1610 QELHMMNEETGKD
-1623 EPSTL
+1623 EASTL
-1628 QLLKKHLALE
+1628 QLLKKQLALE
-1638 QTIEDYAETIGLLSQ
+1638 QTIEDYAETIGMLSQ

-1660 MGHPDSE
+1660 LGHPDCE
-1667 QISKRQSQM
+1667 QISKHQSQI

-1692 RLEQQYWLYQLNHEV
+1692 RLEQQYWLYQLNREV
-1707 DELEQWIAEREVV
+1707 DELEQWIAEREVI
-1720 ASSPE
+1720 ASSTE

-1763 ELIDYGHAE
+1763 ELIDYGHGD

-1795 TRAQM
+1795 TRGQM

-1807 HKFFADCR
+1807 HKFFSDCQ
-1815 EVLAQIDDKQRRL
+1815 EVLAQIEDKQRRL
-1828 PEVRARQ
+1828 PEVRACQ
-1835 GGTANTSTLQRLM
+1835 GGTSNTSTLQRLM
-1848 HSFEHDIQLLVTQ
+1848 QTFEHDIQLLVTQ

-1869 GQLRTIYA
+1869 AQLRTVYA
-1877 GQKAEAIAG
+1877 GEKAEAIAMQ
-1886 REQEVMY
+1886 EHEVMQT
-1893 CWKELLTSCEECRVQ
+1893 WKELLISCEDCRMQ
-1908 ITTATDKLRFFGVV
+1908 ITTATDKLRFFGMV
-1922 RDQIMWMDSIISQIG
+1922 RDQLMWMDSIICQIG
-1937 TGDNPSIP
+1937 TGEKP
-1945 PSDIMGSGLSGPFR
+1945 R

-1969 YHQSLKSEVEARSK
+1969 YHQSLKSEVEARNK
-1983 SVLQCVEMGKTLL
+1983 SVLQCIEMGKTLL
-1996 AARNPAAEEIKEKLD
+1996 AAHNPASEEIKEKLEK
-2011 TVVAKQY
+2011 VLAKQQ
-2018 ELSEKWDKH
+2018 ELTEKWDKH
-2027 WEVLQ
+2027 WEELQ

-2055 PFINSKELGASVD
+2055 PFISSNELGGSVD

-2091 SSLRRLTTVEKMK
+2091 SSLRRLTTV
-2104 AEQSKLPPTPLLGRK
+2104 S
-2119 VFLDP
+2119 
-2124 QETSPARSQ
+2124 ETSQPN
-2133 GSPLMRRIIYEQA
+2133 
-2146 EPRAERP
+2146 PR
-2153 PQEPS
+2153 
-2158 PSYVARRLGSTVA
+2158 
-2171 NYTPIMNGSS
+2171 
-2181 SYRSSLEARTIP
+2181 
-2193 EMGGVVGGV
+2193 
-2202 VGVAASLGTAAMEAR
+2202 
-2217 GVATNLGTT
+2217 
-2226 AAMEVR
+2226 VR
-2232 GVAAGL
+2232 GIQ
-2238 GTASSEASGLAA
+2238 SCSW
-2250 GLVTPA
+2250 
-2256 VEAKGIAAS
+2256 
-2265 LVTGAAAAVEVKA
+2265 
-2278 SQYLRQPK
+2278 R
-2286 IKHMDDM
+2286 
-2293 VTPMLVA
+2293 A
-2300 CRLEKAREKEVRE
+2300 C
-2313 REQRERERDI
+2313 
-2323 VLMEPAPVMPVM
+2323 
-2335 AEVVLQEMGR
+2335 VLQS
-2345 EGMGRERLNSEPSS
+2345 L
-2359 RDHRAGSSRSEPQ
+2359 
-2372 QRDRDRDSRDS
+2372 
-2383 RDSHREARLER
+2383 
-2394 QHSSEALMI
+2394 
-2403 QARRDELPQEVWRE
+2403 
-2417 RAERKE
+2417 
-2423 RKLERQTSSEQE
+2423 
-2435 GHGHEGRRKDRHRT
+2435 
-2449 ERQESS
+2449 
-2455 EHDTAK
+2455 
-2461 EQSDR
+2461 
-2466 RSTEKRSGGQTL
+2466 
-2478 FDIVEQLKE
+2478 
-2487 REAATA
+2487 
-2493 RGEVPKVPN
+2493 
-2502 GVPEKSSGRPDR
+2502 KSSKPDR

-2524 RRPRPKDPSAG
+2524 RRPRPKEPTAG
-2535 EATTTRRSRSAPE
+2535 ETRRSRSAP
-2548 PGMAQ
+2548 AQ
-2553 SVSPSVPQPPSH
+2553 SSPPVPQPATH
-2565 TAHHEG
+2565 MAQREG
-2571 FLFRKLDIETMRK
+2571 FLFRKIDIEGQKK

-2596 VLNKGEIGFYK
+2596 VLNKGELGFYK
-2607 DAKNTTTPYNN
+2607 DAKNTSTPYNN
-2618 EPMLNLG
+2618 EPLINLSR
-2625 HCHCD
+2625 CACD
-2630 VTLGYKKKKNVFT
+2630 INNGYKKKKNVFT

-2652 LFHAKDESQDD
+2652 LFHAKDEVSCMALDGNLQGGWDVRFQCHPAKVSISPTAP
-2663 LKAWTTNINKSIAEH
+2663 LIQSTN
-2678 EEIAKWGQ
+2678 
-2686 TQPTTSS
+2686 PTTSS

-2701 GSKADNKSER
+2701 GSRAGGSER
-2711 GEKSDRGERP
+2711 GEKSDRADGG
-2721 ERAERS
+2721 S
-2727 ERSDKGE
+2727 VRSDKGE
-2734 TKSDTKRSEKSSK
+2734 KPEKKTGK